1 MRVSELVK
9 SLNEFIS
16 TNGDLEIVCP
26 SLPPKLKC
34 TTQIGV
40 MGEPRTVVAIPHVL
54 MYIDNQLIYK
64 TTEDTCAIWLGS
76 FLSVYTLE
84 GNCVENKL
92 DEISKQLFLNGEALD
107 ELTYTMK
114 KKSKWFW

>member
-1 MRVSELVK
+1 
-9 SLNEFIS
+9 
-16 TNGDLEIVCP
+16 
-26 SLPPKLKC
+26 
-34 TTQIGV
+34 
-40 MGEPRTVVAIPHVL
+40 MGELRTVVAIPHVL